1 VYTAFLPANWTLK
14 NTNQMGGIVTPEG
27 PTSFGGT
34 GGKIASFAI
43 NLISGLSLKS
53 IRDRAKA
60 KKAQAIAN
68 SGGYNT
74 LTPYQKSLISGNA
87 GGTYDTTPEKAGLTL
102 DLTSILIF
110 VALAGGVLFLI
121 FRRRL

>member
-1 VYTAFLPANWTLK
+1 MLFFCRQTGHLK
-14 NTNQMGGIVTPEG
+14 NTNQMGFVAEQAP
-27 PTSFGGT
+27 
-34 GGKIASFAI
+34 KIANFAI

-74 LTPYQKSLISGNA
+74 LTDYQKSLISGNA
-87 GGTYDTTPEKAGLTL
+87 SGTYDATPGKAGLTL

-110 VALAGGVLFLI
+110 IALAGGVLFLI
-121 FRRRL
+121 FRRK

>member
-1 VYTAFLPANWTLK
+1 
-14 NTNQMGGIVTPEG
+14 MGFIAEQG
-27 PTSFGGT
+27 P
-34 GGKIASFAI
+34 KIANFAI

-74 LTPYQKSLISGNA
+74 LTDYQKSLISGNTS
-87 GGTYDTTPEKAGLTL
+87 GSYDATPEKAGQSL
-102 DLTSILIF
+102 DLMSILIF
-110 VALAGGVLFLI
+110 IALAGVGLFLI
-121 FRRRL
+121 LRRRN